1 MIYPYKFLFYLNL
14 PKSERMSSVYMVL
27 LCCML
32 WSIWHYF
39 QVFINR
45 ADVQKPK
52 RFTVFTVSVFFFY
65 LSFLI
70 VIICTCRVACIR
82 LCEFLRFLCFKASS
96 NVPQKSFWC
105 TFFSLFSPKKFLS
118 SSKIIVVTYIVCC
131 NEEKIVRLLN
141 FSLLMNVVLLMD
153 SKTLRLPSFHLQQ
166 LTYIN
171 ISFIF
176 KNISILLSQNVIL
189 IQHYIS

>member
-1 MIYPYKFLFYLNL
+1 MINL
-14 PKSERMSSVYMVL
+14 ALLSSFHKL
-27 LCCML
+27 SRC
-32 WSIWHYF
+32 SKTKTFHSFHRIG
-39 QVFINR
+39 
-45 ADVQKPK
+45 
-52 RFTVFTVSVFFFY
+52 FFFY

-96 NVPQKSFWC
+96 NFPQKSFWC
-105 TFFSLFSPKKFLS
+105 TFFSLFSPKKFLP
-118 SSKIIVVTYIVCC
+118 SSKLLLFLTSFVGIKK
-131 NEEKIVRLLN
+131 KIVRLLN

-176 KNISILLSQNVIL
+176 KNISILLSHNVIL
-189 IQHYIS
+189 IQYYIS

>member
-1 MIYPYKFLFYLNL
+1 MFKNQNVSQFSPY
-14 PKSERMSSVYMVL
+14 R
-27 LCCML
+27 
-32 WSIWHYF
+32 
-39 QVFINR
+39 
-45 ADVQKPK
+45 
-52 RFTVFTVSVFFFY
+52 FFFY

-96 NVPQKSFWC
+96 NFPQKSFWC
-105 TFFSLFSPKKFLS
+105 TFFSLFSPKIL
-118 SSKIIVVTYIVCC
+118 VVFKNCC
-131 NEEKIVRLLN
+131 CYLHRLLQWKKIVRLLN

-176 KNISILLSQNVIL
+176 KIFQYSSHTMSSLSNITSVNILNGKFDVIRK
-189 IQHYIS
+189 